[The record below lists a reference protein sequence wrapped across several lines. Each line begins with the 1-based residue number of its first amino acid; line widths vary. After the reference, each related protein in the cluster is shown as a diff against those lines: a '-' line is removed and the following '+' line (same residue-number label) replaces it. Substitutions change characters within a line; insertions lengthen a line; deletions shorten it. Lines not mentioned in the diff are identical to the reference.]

1 MPFRLFVVDRIFFAH
16 YTVHMPNIGGEL
28 MPRTSKCRRVCALPP
43 NAVFTPEHTP
53 CAYVVL
59 TVEQV
64 EALRLCDLEGFD
76 QDKAAEQMQISR
88 GTLQRIVYSAR
99 RQMADALVHGK
110 GIRIEGGHYQLH
122 RPDCRCQSACQFC
135 KLPHSKENKENEVS
149 QHE

>member
-1 MPFRLFVVDRIFFAH
+1 
-16 YTVHMPNIGGEL
+16 

-43 NAVFTPEHTP
+43 NAVFTPQQTP
-53 CAYVVL
+53 CAFVVL

-76 QDKAAEQMQISR
+76 QDKVAEQMMISR
-88 GTLQRIVYSAR
+88 GTLQRILYGAR

-122 RPDCRCQSACQFC
+122 HPGCTCQAACQHC
-135 KLPHSKENKENEVS
+135 RLPHTSENQENEGS

>member
-1 MPFRLFVVDRIFFAH
+1 
-16 YTVHMPNIGGEL
+16 

-64 EALRLCDLEGFD
+64 ESLRLCDLEGFD
-76 QDKAAEQMQISR
+76 QDKAAEQMQVSR
-88 GTLQRIVYSAR
+88 GTLQRILYGAR
-99 RQMADALVHGK
+99 RQIADALVHGK

-122 RPDCRCQSACQFC
+122 RPGCACPSGCRHCR
-135 KLPHSKENKENEVS
+135 LPESTIENEETD
-149 QHE
+149 HE